1 MGSWRDVAAAVTRRH
16 EQSDA
21 LPAPVESF
29 DLPADLA
36 ASLRTL
42 ELMPAPRRVEQP
54 ENWREIV
61 RDALAIARSGWAA
74 KAIALGWS
82 ATDLFGIGPR
92 DDWEFSGLAVW
103 LRGRAIV
110 VLDGQCAIVA
120 DGDRRAAFNRGGMG
134 HGTHPTIT
142 PVMLWEFGR

>member
-1 MGSWRDVAAAVTRRH
+1 MGSWRDVAAAVARRH
-16 EQSDA
+16 EQDA
-21 LPAPVESF
+21 PSPAAVESF

-36 ASLRTL
+36 ASLRAL
-42 ELMPAPRRVEQP
+42 EFMPAPRRVEQP

-61 RDALAIARSGWAA
+61 RDALVIARSGWAA

-82 ATDLFGIGPR
+82 ASDLFGIGPR

-142 PVMLWEFGR
+142 PVMLWEFGQ